1 MHPEFSM
8 TLVWEESGPSV
19 NEEELGIFWFVF
31 KFSVQDESQYIP
43 QLSASEYVGMCNI
56 S

>member
-1 MHPEFSM
+1 MM
-8 TLVWEESGPSV
+8 LMGEESGLSV
-19 NEEELGIFWFVF
+19 NEELGIFWFVF

>member
-8 TLVWEESGPSV
+8 TLVWEESGLSV

>member
-1 MHPEFSM
+1 M
-8 TLVWEESGPSV
+8 WEESCLSV

-43 QLSASEYVGMCNI
+43 LLPASEYVGMCN
-56 S
+56 SS